1 MNDALKGAIRA
12 RKVATALVA
21 ALIGALAY
29 GLSAIAFHDRPAFA
43 LSANEGFT
51 VRSTVYSSYR
61 SGSCKGAATA
71 KLYPGRR
78 RCLAVTVHD
87 QLSVPIEVT
96 ALTMAVPS
104 FTHTS
109 SNPHTTPP
117 CTTTMV
123 RIPTLSVGAFTVG
136 AGAATTIDRPFR
148 LKTKGT
154 QDACEGG
161 TFKFSFSGSATYTDT
176 TTTSLAATPTGP
188 TKAVLKAT
196 VAPDSPSSDPY
207 GPASATAPVHAVT
220 FYSCGSTSSCNS
232 KSMLG
237 TTTLSTATST
247 AKVGVATY
255 EVSGLSPGTH
265 YYQAQYRASG
275 TRTGTFAGST
285 SAVESVS
292 LSSTKALHTNTPTGI
307 AFTSGSSSG
316 SSGTGSAGT
325 LAFTGAD
332 IAAMVTAGV
341 LLLGLGGLLVV
352 WERRRHRSPA
362 SGRATS

>member
-1 MNDALKGAIRA
+1 MSLSGAKPT
-12 RKVATALVA
+12 RKVATALIATLV
-21 ALIGALAY
+21 GALAY
-29 GLSAIAFHDRPAFA
+29 GFSGVAFHDRPAFA
-43 LSANEGFT
+43 LTANKGFT
-51 VRSTVYSSYR
+51 VTSTIYSSYR

-87 QLSVPIEVT
+87 PLSIPIEVT

-104 FTHTS
+104 FTHSS

-123 RIPTLSVGAFTVG
+123 SVPTLSVDAFTVG
-136 AGAATTIDRPFR
+136 AGAATTIVRPFR

-161 TFKFSFSGSATYTDT
+161 TFTFTFSGSATYTDT
-176 TTTSLAATPTGP
+176 TTTSLSATPTGS

-196 VAPDSPSSDPY
+196 VAPATPSSDPY
-207 GPASATAPVHAVT
+207 GPSSTTAPVHAVT
-220 FYSCGSTSSCNS
+220 FYSCGSTAGCTS

-237 TTTLSTATST
+237 TVTLSTTTSSS
-247 AKVGVATY
+247 KVGVATY
-255 EVSGLSPGTH
+255 DVDGLSPGDH
-265 YYQAQYRASG
+265 YYKAQYRAVG
-275 TRTGTFAGST
+275 AHTGAFAGST
-285 SAVESVS
+285 SAVESVT
-292 LSSTKALHTNTPTGI
+292 LSSTKRLTQHTPSGI
-307 AFTSGSSSG
+307 AFTSGPSQG
-316 SSGTGSAGT
+316 SSDGGSTGA

-332 IAAMVTAGV
+332 LAATVAAGTMLV
-341 LLLGLGGLLVV
+341 GIGGLLVA

-362 SGRATS
+362 SRRATS